1 MSFKQS
7 VLLPIKEYNK
17 LLSITNQCQGKG
29 DNLMNS
35 DIPSDIKLRL
45 IEQERILGMKKRT
58 KPVRVSLDKTTLLS
72 LRDKTDTKN
81 DKTIKERESNNDTKN
96 DKTVKDR
103 ESNNDVNTLKAESN
117 KGGNNEK
124 NEVNH
129 EEQGDDVSL
138 DSISNDE
145 DYVDA
150 NEDNVEIDE
159 SVNSPVVDKGKI
171 PLNRKKPNILTQR
184 KLYNTRSSAS
194 MLTKSRRAKLGRLGQ
209 QSLDVNNKLLEQYA
223 RANVKRKNSRVTK
236 KNPTQEGRG
245 FSWIVY

>member
-72 LRDKTDTKN
+72 LRDKTDTIN
-81 DKTIKERESNNDTKN
+81 DKTVKERESNND
-96 DKTVKDR
+96 VKRD
-103 ESNNDVNTLKAESN
+103 SNNDVKTLKAESN
-117 KGGNNEK
+117 KGGNKGESNNEK

>member
-81 DKTIKERESNNDTKN
+81 DKTVKERESNNDTKN

-103 ESNNDVNTLKAESN
+103 ESNNDVNTLKAES
-117 KGGNNEK
+117 NNEK

>member
-58 KPVRVSLDKTTLLS
+58 KPVRVSLDKTSLLS
-72 LRDKTDTKN
+72 LRDKTDTIN
-81 DKTIKERESNNDTKN
+81 DKTVKERESNND
-96 DKTVKDR
+96 VKRD
-103 ESNNDVNTLKAESN
+103 SNNDVKTLKAESN
-117 KGGNNEK
+117 KGGNNGK

-129 EEQGDDVSL
+129 EEQRDDVSL

>member
-72 LRDKTDTKN
+72 LRDKTDTIN
-81 DKTIKERESNNDTKN
+81 DKTVKERESNND
-96 DKTVKDR
+96 VKRD
-103 ESNNDVNTLKAESN
+103 SNNDVKTLKAESN
-117 KGGNNEK
+117 KGGNNGK

-129 EEQGDDVSL
+129 GEQRDDVSL

>member
-58 KPVRVSLDKTTLLS
+58 KPVRVSLDKTSLLS
-72 LRDKTDTKN
+72 LRDKTDTIN
-81 DKTIKERESNNDTKN
+81 DKTVKERESNND
-96 DKTVKDR
+96 VKRD
-103 ESNNDVNTLKAESN
+103 SNNDVKTLKAESN

-129 EEQGDDVSL
+129 EEQRDDVSL

-209 QSLDVNNKLLEQYA
+209 L
-223 RANVKRKNSRVTK
+223 
-236 KNPTQEGRG
+236 
-245 FSWIVY
+245 

>member
-117 KGGNNEK
+117 NEK

-171 PLNRKKPNILTQR
+171 PLNRKKLNILAQR

>member
-72 LRDKTDTKN
+72 LRDKTDTIN
-81 DKTIKERESNNDTKN
+81 DKTVKERESNND
-96 DKTVKDR
+96 VKRD
-103 ESNNDVNTLKAESN
+103 SNNDVKTLKAESN

-129 EEQGDDVSL
+129 EEQRDDVSL

>member
-58 KPVRVSLDKTTLLS
+58 KPVRVSLDKTSLLS
-72 LRDKTDTKN
+72 LRDKTDTIN
-81 DKTIKERESNNDTKN
+81 DKTVKERESNND
-96 DKTVKDR
+96 VKRD
-103 ESNNDVNTLKAESN
+103 SNNDVKTLKAESN

-129 EEQGDDVSL
+129 EEQRDDVSL